1 MPSCTKSRQVYW
13 TPGTNG
19 GNQNVYYA
27 LISAIT
33 GAPPGNGWSSISGNP
48 LVPTAATALLSNL
61 CDGQYRVIIV
71 NDCGFDDYDFNVAG
85 DSGTVETINIFSCT
99 LVDLFAPSSSDL
111 IGFGYSI
118 TTSFPVTFDTRFE
131 IQITTECIDNTVT
144 IDYAS
149 IIVVSGQ
156 NTGYLEFPHPCGIIP
171 IKNHNWC
178 ILKAFKIISPTVEE
192 EVIINIPSAEQC
204 HGCYTPPI

>member
-61 CDGQYRVIIV
+61 CDGQYRVSIV
-71 NDCGFDDYDFNVAG
+71 NDCGFDDYDFLLGGGGIQTSQWLITNNSHLKLNSVFFNGVNIALTPSLWTKI
-85 DSGTVETINIFSCT
+85 SGTDFFVTTGESALWEGPNFDGDVVEI
-99 LVDLFAPSSSDL
+99 
-111 IGFGYSI
+111 IGESNGAGNPLAA
-118 TTSFPVTFDTRFE
+118 SFKVIPE
-131 IQITTECIDNTVT
+131 NGLTECINATNLGSHT
-144 IDYAS
+144 LN
-149 IIVVSGQ
+149 VSVFSG
-156 NTGYLEFPHPCGIIP
+156 NG
-171 IKNHNWC
+171 
-178 ILKAFKIISPTVEE
+178 
-192 EVIINIPSAEQC
+192 NIQLRSVLCP
-204 HGCYTPPI
+204 